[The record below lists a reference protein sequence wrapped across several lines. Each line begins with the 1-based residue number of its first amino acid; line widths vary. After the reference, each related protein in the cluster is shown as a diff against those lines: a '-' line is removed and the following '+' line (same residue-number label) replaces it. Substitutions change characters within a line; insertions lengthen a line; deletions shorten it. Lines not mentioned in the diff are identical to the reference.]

1 MISAGALK
9 ATTEEYRA
17 EILAPVGSPRLGVPE
32 DLAVRKAFAQTAKQ
46 ATISRAISDYWTKW

>member
-46 ATISRAISDYWTKW
+46 ATISRSI